1 MGCFLNVQKC
11 RVCYLKWFK
20 RYQLLKMSSS
30 TSLHLSQA
38 NVQFNS
44 VRKHEGK
51 KTSFFFHQFIYI
63 FWSSHIFM
71 SMSKLCFLLS
81 CNWLMCIVNTITNNI
96 SSSTEN
102 KPKRDSLLELK
113 VPYCNHVNLI
123 LFANNKYDLYLLFK
137 TPVNQFWCLR
147 SRFRAMFAA
156 SRKKRLNLILIL
168 YFFNI
173 CFVNDCQL
181 TAN

>member
-1 MGCFLNVQKC
+1 MCSLILWGNVKE
-11 RVCYLKWFK
+11 KK
-20 RYQLLKMSSS
+20 
-30 TSLHLSQA
+30 QA
-38 NVQFNS
+38 WS
-44 VRKHEGK
+44 G
-51 KTSFFFHQFIYI
+51 FFFPSIYI
-63 FWSSHIFM
+63 FKTLIMFGFFWFSHLFM

-96 SSSTEN
+96 GSSTEN

-156 SRKKRLNLILIL
+156 SRKKSLNLILIL

-181 TAN
+181 TVN

>member
-1 MGCFLNVQKC
+1 MC
-11 RVCYLKWFK
+11 
-20 RYQLLKMSSS
+20 
-30 TSLHLSQA
+30 SLILWGNMKEKKQA
-38 NVQFNS
+38 WS
-44 VRKHEGK
+44 V
-51 KTSFFFHQFIYI
+51 FFPSIYI
-63 FWSSHIFM
+63 FKMLILFFFFWFSHLFM

-123 LFANNKYDLYLLFK
+123 LFANNKYDLYILFK

-181 TAN
+181 TVN